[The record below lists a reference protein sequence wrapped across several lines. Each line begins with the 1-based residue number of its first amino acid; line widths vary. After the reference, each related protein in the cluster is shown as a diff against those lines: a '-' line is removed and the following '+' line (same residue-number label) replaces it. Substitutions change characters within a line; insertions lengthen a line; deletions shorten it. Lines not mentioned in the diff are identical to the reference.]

1 MERDIERRL
10 EEVIERRRMELSA
23 VESSDSNDASRA
35 HRLAHNRLLVELPR
49 VSARVAGAVGLLNDR
64 LYDLELSLKVNLA
77 DHTPIAEAIYTIGLV
92 GGGEEQPSLV
102 MTVDYMG
109 SVRCMLKSDDH
120 RTLVGSYTVQTLDSV
135 HLMDMLV
142 SLLEAHYH

>member
-10 EEVIERRRMELSA
+10 EEVIRRRSVELSA
-23 VESSDSNDASRA
+23 LDTSHDDATRA
-35 HRLAHNRLLVELPR
+35 RRLAHGRLLVELPR
-49 VSARVAGAVGLLNDR
+49 VSARVASAVGLLNDR
-64 LYDLELSLKVNLA
+64 LYDSELSLKVDLS
-77 DHTPIAEAIYTIGLV
+77 DHTPIAEAIYTISIV

-102 MTVDYMG
+102 MTVDYTG

-120 RTLVGSYTVQTLDSV
+120 RTLLGSFTVQTLDSV
-135 HLMDMLV
+135 HLTEMLV